1 MKKLDLKKLIR
12 ECINEIAFSPEEKT
26 AFQEIKQK
34 LQFPYVGIQYTSL
47 GGEERAS
54 FMVTVSIQ
62 PKVEWQNG
70 ILQNSQYSIFRV
82 NKGPIGYVVEN
93 FSGSLP
99 KFRKFNAK
107 TLEELINKLNIY
119 HSKVST
125 KSPVDLKEIK
135 SSKTNEVTNKRK

>member
-1 MKKLDLKKLIR
+1 
-12 ECINEIAFSPEEKT
+12 
-26 AFQEIKQK
+26 

-62 PKVEWQNG
+62 PKAEWQNG

-82 NKGPIGYVVEN
+82 NKEPIGYVVEN

-99 KFRKFNAK
+99 KFRKFNAE

-119 HSKVST
+119 FGKVSV
-125 KSPVDLKEIK
+125 KSSENLKEVAPPNFPKELHDKILSQYK
-135 SSKTNEVTNKRK
+135 GNSEKAYATMWAITNKGK